1 MEDNSLSRAVAQE
14 CRRAVPAGFDEPM
27 LDGGFINA
35 DLGMCSRTRRNLRTR
50 GILPPPDANLLGR
63 DLWRLSTY
71 RQFKA
76 DLLAGKFALTRLP
89 PHLRDD
95 QAVKK

>member
-1 MEDNSLSRAVAQE
+1 MHDKSTDAYARI
-14 CRRAVPAGFDEPM
+14 DEPFM
-27 LDGGFINA
+27 DRAAIGD
-35 DLGMCSRTRRNLRTR
+35 DLRLSPRTLRNYGTK
-50 GILPPPDANLLGR
+50 GILPAPDANLQGR

-76 DLLAGKFALTRLP
+76 DLLAGKFSLRRRP

-95 QAVKK
+95 QEVMK